1 MAEQFKKLTDY
12 DQPSIAVDLALMT
25 VSRGVLQVMVM
36 RRRDADRV
44 GGDWALPGGFVHIDV
59 TLEDTVAA
67 VLHSKANLRHVY
79 LEQVGTFGALDRDP
93 RGRVISVAYFAL
105 APSERIETAVAERED
120 LDLMAIRVPWQGE
133 TGGPVELVGSD
144 NRIADLAFDHATLIG
159 HVVARLRGKLDYTAI
174 GLELLPAKF
183 TLGDVQTIHEAI
195 LGCRLSK
202 PPFRRKLLDRGLI
215 VATGEFRTGAAH
227 RPAELYRRTA

>member
-1 MAEQFKKLTDY
+1 VAEHRKKFTDY
-12 DQPSIAVDLALMT
+12 DQPAVAVDLALMT

-44 GGDWALPGGFVHIDV
+44 GGEWALPGGFVHVDV
-59 TLEDTVAA
+59 TLEDTVAD
-67 VLHSKANLRHVY
+67 VLRKKANLQDVY

-105 APSERIETAVAERED
+105 TPGARIETAVAERDD
-120 LDLMAIRVPWQGE
+120 LDLMTVRVAWQGE
-133 TGGPVELVGSD
+133 AGGPVELIGSD
-144 NRIADLAFDHATLIG
+144 NRVADLAFDHAMLIG

-183 TLGDVQTIHEAI
+183 TLNDVQTIHEAI
-195 LGCRLSK
+195 LGRSLSK

-215 VATGEFRTGAAH
+215 VATGEFRSGAAH
-227 RPAELYRRTA
+227 RPAELYRRKA